1 MDSIKLE
8 SVIFPPTY
16 VVLVLVLILLCFAA
30 YSKLLSRPP
39 FHPKAPP
46 LTHGVFPVVG
56 AIRFFT
62 HRWDFFREA
71 ARASPTGNFSFFIG
85 RKPVIG
91 LTSEASR
98 QIFFDNR
105 HFGFAEG
112 YSGLA
117 EGFSVLFGP
126 SAGASKAAK
135 KLQHEI
141 AAKAGDNEKERAR
154 LTQEAADKM
163 DFSKFFNSR
172 MVRVLRTDAMQRNLP
187 KLIADVRARLSDL
200 AAAIPN
206 KGFKDEAVV
215 DPFEDIFKIAFQLTI
230 RSVGCGDI
238 ADDLKLMGKMMHWY
252 HLVDSLTSPTAVM
265 YPWIPTWGMFKR
277 TVAGM
282 RLFEIVKKIGDE
294 RLRTGKRGEDA
305 MQIMID
311 QGDDMGHIVGFVVSG
326 LLAGTINSGVNA
338 SWILVFL
345 SLNPSWMSRVR
356 TEVQTAIRKH
366 ARTTDCSATTIDK
379 LASIPLDVWE
389 TELPAIEVCLRECIR
404 LTATGATFR
413 RNVSGQDIQI
423 GEEVIPKDVYVA
435 YSFNDTHQDPDIY
448 PNPTQWD
455 PDRYSEGRAEDK
467 KRQYAYLGWGVG
479 KHPCLGVRFAKLEQY
494 LIVAFFTT
502 MFDYVACDK
511 EGNAITTPTPIDLNA
526 FSARR
531 PEPRVYL
538 RYGLKKN
545 G

>member
-1 MDSIKLE
+1 MEPFETNTIAVSRAHV
-8 SVIFPPTY
+8 VIA
-16 VVLVLVLILLCFAA
+16 LIFVLLCSAA
-30 YSKLLSRPP
+30 YARLFSRPAL
-39 FHPKAPP
+39 HPKAPP
-46 LTHGVFPVVG
+46 LTHGVYPIVG
-56 AIRFFT
+56 AIKFFT

-71 ARASPTGNFSFFIG
+71 ARASPTGNFSFFVG

-91 LTSEASR
+91 LTSESSR
-98 QIFFDNR
+98 QIFFDSR

-112 YSGLA
+112 YGGLA

-135 KLQHEI
+135 KLQQEI
-141 AAKAGDNEKERAR
+141 SAKAGDDEKERMR

-187 KLIADVRARLSDL
+187 KLIADVRTRLRDL

-206 KGFKDEAVV
+206 TTFKDETVV

-238 ADDLKLMGKMMHWY
+238 ADDLELMGKMMHWY

-277 TVAGM
+277 TVAGI
-282 RLFEIVKKIGDE
+282 RLFGIVKKIGDE

-345 SLNPSWMSRVR
+345 SLNRSWMDKVQI
-356 TEVQTAIRKH
+356 EVQEAINKH
-366 ARTTDCSATTIDK
+366 ATTRDRNATAVDR
-379 LASIPLDVWE
+379 LASVPLDAWE
-389 TELPAIEVCLRECIR
+389 SEFPTIEVCLRECIR

-413 RNVSGQDIQI
+413 RNISGQDIPV
-423 GEEVIPKDVYVA
+423 GEEIIPKDAYVA
-435 YSFNDTHQDPDIY
+435 YSFNDTHQDPEIY
-448 PNPTQWD
+448 PNPTKWD

-467 KRQYAYLGWGVG
+467 KRQYGYLGWGVG
-479 KHPCLGVRFAKLEQY
+479 RHPCRE
-494 LIVAFFTT
+494 
-502 MFDYVACDK
+502 
-511 EGNAITTPTPIDLNA
+511 
-526 FSARR
+526 
-531 PEPRVYL
+531 
-538 RYGLKKN
+538 
-545 G
+545 